1 MLSGGTGQFYGNRYT
16 WSLTP
21 GWDSYLDTLGVKQM
35 EIWKDFFTS
44 LPWQDLVPD
53 QQHTTLTAGYGTF
66 GSIEVHFD
74 KEGLDSSYTL
84 RVSQSDYATAA
95 RTPDGSLVVIYM
107 PTSRTVTVDMSRM
120 RGVTKAEWFDPTNG
134 EHKPISGGPFPNS
147 DLHEFTPPNQ
157 NHARESDWV
166 LLLSSSDSLEK

>member
-16 WSLTP
+16 WSMTP

-35 EIWKDFFTS
+35 EIWKDLFVS

-66 GSIEVHFD
+66 GRDEIHFEKD
-74 KEGLDSSYTL
+74 GLDASYSL

-95 RTPDGSLVVIYM
+95 RTPDGAYVVIYL
-107 PTSRTVTVDMSRM
+107 PTSRSVTVDMSRLSGPV
-120 RGVTKAEWFDPTNG
+120 RAEWIDPTNG
-134 EHKPISGGPFPNS
+134 ERKAITGGPFPNFGLR
-147 DLHEFTPPNQ
+147 DFTPPKQ
-157 NHARESDWV
+157 NHARDSDWV
-166 LLLSSSDSLEK
+166 LLLKAAGSR